1 MKYFKVLK
9 FSAKVHF
16 LLSVLTIVSTTS
28 SLVALATGTST
39 LSTWPHIVLPDWAIT
54 VMYALAVVV
63 VSAFLASAF
72 SEFLPFPDPLPFP
85 RNDPWPHWLHEMTK
99 SMASWRN
106 YNMTSSIPYFTYH
119 DRFDDHQPYS
129 HIQLS

>member
-1 MKYFKVLK
+1 MLK
-9 FSAKVHF
+9 FSARVHF

-99 SMASWRN
+99 SMASWQN
-106 YNMTSSIPYFTYH
+106 HNMTSSIPYYTYH
-119 DRFDDHQPYS
+119 DKFDEYQPNLHFDIS
-129 HIQLS
+129 

>member
-1 MKYFKVLK
+1 MKSFKVLK
-9 FSAKVHF
+9 FSAKVH
-16 LLSVLTIVSTTS
+16 LPVSVLTIVSSTS
-28 SLVALATGTST
+28 SVVALVTGTST
-39 LSTWPHIVLPDWAIT
+39 LSTWPNIVLPDWAIT

-99 SMASWRN
+99 SMASWQN
-106 YNMTSSIPYFTYH
+106 HNMTSIIPYYTYH
-119 DRFDDHQPYS
+119 DRFDEYQPNLHFDIS
-129 HIQLS
+129 